1 MTRSNV
7 YDERFG
13 DLRSLLG
20 QKPSALGFARQCRAI
35 EQMWELE
42 PERVNQ
48 ELVPY
53 MERAL
58 EGWPDELRVHPI
70 FWLRR
75 WYPSA
80 KVEFTPVSLTRVLN
94 LEQQRLGAALI
105 EALAQLPAWHG
116 VLSLNL
122 AGNLLDAEA
131 IKRLAKIPL
140 TQLRYLNLSQN
151 PLGSE
156 GVRDLIHE
164 SAWAKGLRQLDMW
177 ATGCEF
183 DGGVALALRGLGVE
197 LERLNMS
204 AAELSSVSQA
214 ALRERFGAR
223 VVFS

>member
-1 MTRSNV
+1 MTGSSL

-20 QKPSALGFARQCRAI
+20 QKPSALGFARQCRAL

-42 PERVNQ
+42 PARVNQ

-70 FWLRR
+70 FWLRH
-75 WYPSA
+75 WYPA
-80 KVEFTPVSLTRVLN
+80 APVDFEPVRLVRVLN

-105 EALAQLPAWHG
+105 ARLAELEAWHG

-122 AGNLLDAEA
+122 SGNLLDAEA
-131 IKRLAKIPL
+131 IKPLASIPFRA
-140 TQLRYLNLSQN
+140 LRALNLSQN
-151 PLGSE
+151 PL
-156 GVRDLIHE
+156 E
-164 SAWAKGLRQLDMW
+164 SDAIASLLTKAAWRHGLRQLDMY
-177 ATGCEF
+177 AMGRDL
-183 DGGVALALRGLGVE
+183 DGGVALALRDLDV
-197 LERLNMS
+197 ERLSLS
-204 AAELSSVSQA
+204 AAELSAVSQA

-223 VVFS
+223 VVLS